1 MKQSRR
7 NQYSMGMD
15 TDITTKNGLL
25 FRGDEMIVLPEADEV
40 ARQHGF
46 MYAERF
52 VAYLE
57 EKEKK
62 LKQVV

>member
-1 MKQSRR
+1 
-7 NQYSMGMD
+7 MGMD
-15 TDITTKNGLL
+15 TEITTKNGLL

-40 ARQHGF
+40 ARKHGF

-62 LKQVV
+62 LKQEA